1 MKNQT
6 QFKDIQVGFQIQERH
21 SESRNKW
28 RFNSHNRQNLLH
40 LQSSNVGKN
49 VRFTKQLRK
58 AVLKNWEKN
67 IKSVDESK
75 QRIHQKRST
84 ISNDLDSWQLFVLA
98 LVGNKMLQE
107 IQHFWYEPKKS
118 EKVYNPFGSDFV
130 IFHLHYKQLKT
141 YRTRTSYLSFHYFL
155 WIHRFHF

>member
-1 MKNQT
+1 VDFQITKGAKFVFLMKNQT

-58 AVLKNWEKN
+58 AVLKN
-67 IKSVDESK
+67 
-75 QRIHQKRST
+75 
-84 ISNDLDSWQLFVLA
+84 
-98 LVGNKMLQE
+98 
-107 IQHFWYEPKKS
+107 
-118 EKVYNPFGSDFV
+118 
-130 IFHLHYKQLKT
+130 
-141 YRTRTSYLSFHYFL
+141 
-155 WIHRFHF
+155 